1 MADMNNEDEK
11 IEPTGSIDPSAT
23 TEAVDLNDV
32 SMDKQDVDDIPEKD
46 GRELLT
52 DEAVEQ
58 LMDTAELEDS
68 EPAEETGNTAVEDQ
82 IWEDFLAEE
91 PEEVAEEE
99 EPESLTDPPEEASVA
114 TGQFEE
120 DFLAEEPEEVAEEEE
135 PESLTGPPEE
145 ASVATGQF
153 EEDFPAEEPEE
164 VAEEEE
170 PEEAADE
177 TDKRSEDGYA
187 FFEEISPPEEE
198 IGRIVN
204 AAKTFSDDTLPDKEH
219 TEIEANKR
227 VKPESTT
234 SQSPSSS
241 SQPARSSKLPTA
253 ALLLGILAVV
263 CAVAAGLYSQILKVE
278 LDSLR
283 QQVGTTELVP
293 VAAPAESTTGELDRL
308 NTRIE
313 ELDARLEEH
322 GQSVKFTEEDWDT
335 VKERIEKIEQ
345 SINAMRMSQ
354 KPDVSAPLQT
364 TITMAPNLVK
374 SESPPAA
381 RKGDWIV
388 NLESHINENDA
399 DRLLESYR
407 SKGLPVEKFSVKSG
421 GMTWH
426 RLRVT
431 GFSSAEEAVGYI
443 KSTAN
448 QNNFPYA
455 WMERIQ

>member
-11 IEPTGSIDPSAT
+11 IEPTENIDPGAT

-32 SMDKQDVDDIPEKD
+32 SMEKQDLDDIPEKD
-46 GRELLT
+46 GLESLT

-58 LMDTAELEDS
+58 PMDTAEPEDS
-68 EPAEETGNTAVEDQ
+68 EPTEETGETALEDQ
-82 IWEDFLAEE
+82 SEEDPPAEE
-91 PEEVAEEE
+91 PAEVAEEE
-99 EPESLTDPPEEASVA
+99 GPEEA
-114 TGQFEE
+114 T
-120 DFLAEEPEEVAEEEE
+120 
-135 PESLTGPPEE
+135 
-145 ASVATGQF
+145 
-153 EEDFPAEEPEE
+153 
-164 VAEEEE
+164 
-170 PEEAADE
+170 DE
-177 TDKRSEDGYA
+177 TDKRSEDGIPFPEDMFA
-187 FFEEISPPEEE
+187 PVSEDMFAPEEE
-198 IGRIVN
+198 FGRIVN
-204 AAKTFSDDTLPDKEH
+204 AAKTFSDDTIPDKEH
-219 TEIEANKR
+219 TEIEANKP

-241 SQPARSSKLPTA
+241 LQPTRSSKLPTA

-283 QQVGTTELVP
+283 QQVETTELAP

-313 ELDARLEEH
+313 ELGARLEEY
-322 GQSVKFTEEDWDT
+322 GQSVKFTEEDRDT
-335 VKERIEKIEQ
+335 VKERFEKIEQ

-354 KPDVSAPLQT
+354 KPDVLAHYQT
-364 TITMAPNLVK
+364 TTAMAPNLVK
-374 SESPPAA
+374 TESPPAA

-407 SKGLPVEKFSVKSG
+407 SKGLPVEKFSVKSSG
-421 GMTWH
+421 KTWH

-431 GFSSAEEAVGYI
+431 GFSSAEEAEGYI
-443 KSTAN
+443 KSTAI
-448 QNNFPYA
+448 QNDFPHAWIERTQQSLWSVRGNFLLFLTKKGFKLP
-455 WMERIQ
+455 RSHTISLIVTGR